1 MPTELGRK
9 YSLDWRG
16 KPGHM
21 LAPDIPVW
29 YNFLEKWGSQFIN
42 LYYDCL
48 LGGPSLTPEEMK
60 DPFKKMQRYLASK
73 RADAIAELEEHV
85 WIIEVTFDAGLRSL
99 GQLQTYRTLWIRDP
113 KIDKPEKCVLVCGK
127 ISPDFLDAASMY
139 GILVFAAEY
148 STY

>member
-1 MPTELGRK
+1 
-9 YSLDWRG
+9 
-16 KPGHM
+16 M

-29 YNFLEKWGSQFIN
+29 YDFLEKWGSQFIS

-48 LGGPSLTPEEMK
+48 LGGPDFSPEEMK
-60 DPFKKMQRYLASK
+60 NPFKKMQRYLASK
-73 RADAIAELEEHV
+73 RADAIAELKDEV

-113 KIDKPEKCVLVCGK
+113 KIAKPEKCVLVCGL
-127 ISPDFLDAASMY
+127 ISPDFLDTASMY
-139 GILVFAAEY
+139 GIHVFAAKH